1 MLSTYSQRSFRN
13 NKNLLTLSYLI
24 LLYPSTQLLRYI
36 SPLQNR
42 KLRLTATNRKVL
54 VREGEKIESIPDPT
68 S

>member
-36 SPLQNR
+36 SPLQIR
-42 KLRLTATNRKVL
+42 KLRLTATNQKVL